1 MENLVKMES
10 KEDVKLEQ
18 ETVMQNSFTVASN
31 LNGPENNQDPKMS
44 NIQAK
49 IKRRF
54 MITDILNSAVESAK
68 EQKGLDMRLLFPG
81 VTRLQMSQASEHF
94 PKLQSEQHSPDLDGD
109 SDNDGDDDHDEED
122 KGKSYLYSPKVSKGR
137 NFPSDLNMSFSDD
150 KLSCYSNT

>member
-31 LNGPENNQDPKMS
+31 LNGPENDQEPKMS

-81 VTRLQMSQASEHF
+81 VTRLQMPQAPEHF
-94 PKLQSEQHSPDLDGD
+94 PKLQSEHSPDLDGD
-109 SDNDGDDDHDEED
+109 SDNEGEDDHDEDD
-122 KGKSYLYSPKVSKGR
+122 KGIVIFICKMSKKKK
-137 NFPSDLNMSFSDD
+137 MSL
-150 KLSCYSNT
+150 KI

>member
-31 LNGPENNQDPKMS
+31 LNGPENDQDPKMS

-81 VTRLQMSQASEHF
+81 VTRLQMTQASEHF
-94 PKLQSEQHSPDLDGD
+94 PKLQSEPSPDLDGD
-109 SDNDGDDDHDEED
+109 SDNDGEDEED
-122 KGKSYLYSPKVSKGR
+122 KGKLLVYTNNCQKEGI
-137 NFPSDLNMSFSDD
+137 FPQI
-150 KLSCYSNT
+150 

>member
-31 LNGPENNQDPKMS
+31 LNGPENDQDPKMS

-49 IKRRF
+49 IKIRF

-68 EQKGLDMRLLFPG
+68 EQNGLDMRLLFPG
-81 VTRLQMSQASEHF
+81 VTRLQMTQASENF
-94 PKLQSEQHSPDLDGD
+94 PKLQSEPSPDLDGD
-109 SDNDGDDDHDEED
+109 SDNDGEDEED
-122 KGKSYLYSPKVSKGR
+122 KGKLFVYTNNCQKKGISLR
-137 NFPSDLNMSFSDD
+137 FKFELFF
-150 KLSCYSNT
+150 

>member
-18 ETVMQNSFTVASN
+18 ETVMQNSFKVASN
-31 LNGPENNQDPKMS
+31 LNGPENDQDPKMS

-68 EQKGLDMRLLFPG
+68 EQNGLDMRLLFPG
-81 VTRLQMSQASEHF
+81 VTRLQMSQAPEHF
-94 PKLQSEQHSPDLDGD
+94 PKLQSEHSPDLDGD
-109 SDNDGDDDHDEED
+109 SDNEGEEDHDEDE
-122 KGKSYLYSPKVSKGR
+122 KGNCICKLFLKG
-137 NFPSDLNMSFSDD
+137 PSDLKISSYDD